1 MNIEELRDYCLCMDN
16 VSESMP
22 FGPDHIVFKVY
33 DRMFLLA
40 DMFPFEEVL
49 LKCDPDTAIELRDR
63 YSEITPAFH
72 MNKKHWN
79 GVSVRGSLTDDF
91 IKEQIVNSYNL
102 VLAKVPKN
110 KKECLEK

>member
-1 MNIEELRDYCLCMDN
+1 MDIEKLRDYCLSMDN
-16 VSESMP
+16 VTESMP

-40 DMFPFEEVL
+40 DLFPFEEILV
-49 LKCDPDTAIELRDR
+49 KCDPDKAIELRDQ

-79 GVSVRGSLTDDF
+79 GVSVKGTLTDGF
-91 IKEQIVNSYNL
+91 IKEQIIHSYNL
-102 VLAKVPKN
+102 VLMKVTKS
-110 KKECLEK
+110 KRI